1 MASVA
6 LTHDNFEQVVTGDR
20 MVIIDFWA
28 SWCAP
33 CNVFAPI
40 FEEASERHA
49 DVVFAKV
56 NTEEEQE
63 LAAIFNIRSI
73 PTLMVFRGKEILFAE
88 AGALPP
94 AALEELLTKA
104 KEFDL
109 TEVRRETAEQ
119 GSTPA

>member
-1 MASVA
+1 MASLA
-6 LTHDNFEQVVTGDR
+6 LTHDNFEQMVTGNR

-40 FEEASERHA
+40 FEDASERHA

-73 PTLMVFRGKEILFAE
+73 PTLMLFRGKEILFAQ

-104 KEFDL
+104 KDIDVA
-109 TEVRRETAEQ
+109 EVRREIAEQ
-119 GSTPA
+119 GGTQA

>member
-1 MASVA
+1 MATVA
-6 LTHDNFEQVVTGDR
+6 LTHDNFEQLVTGND

-33 CNVFAPI
+33 CNVFAQT

-63 LAAIFNIRSI
+63 LAATFDVRSI
-73 PTLMVFRGKEILFAE
+73 PTLMLFRENVILYSE

-94 AALEELLTKA
+94 AALEELLAKA
-104 KEFDL
+104 REFDMA
-109 TEVRRETAEQ
+109 EVRREIAEQ
-119 GSTPA
+119 GGAPA

>member
-1 MASVA
+1 MATVA
-6 LTHDNFEQVVTGDR
+6 LTHDNFEQVVTGND

-33 CNVFAPI
+33 CNVFAQT

-63 LAAIFNIRSI
+63 LAATFDVRSI
-73 PTLMVFRGKEILFAE
+73 PTLMLFRENVILYSE

-94 AALEELLTKA
+94 AALEELLAKA
-104 KEFDL
+104 REFDMA
-109 TEVRRETAEQ
+109 EVRHEIAEQ
-119 GSTPA
+119 GGAPA

>member
-1 MASVA
+1 MASLA
-6 LTHDNFEQVVTGDR
+6 LTHDNFEQVVTGNR

-63 LAAIFNIRSI
+63 LAALFNIRSI
-73 PTLMVFRGKEILFAE
+73 PTLMLFRGKEILFAQ

-104 KEFDL
+104 KDIDVA
-109 TEVRRETAEQ
+109 EVRREIAEQ
-119 GSTPA
+119 GGTQA

>member
-6 LTHDNFEQVVTGDR
+6 LTHEIFEQVVTGNN
-20 MVIIDFWA
+20 MVIVDFWA

-49 DVVFAKV
+49 DVVFARV

-73 PTLMVFRGKEILFAE
+73 PTLMLFREKEILYAE

-104 KEFDL
+104 R
-109 TEVRRETAEQ
+109 EVDMAELRREIAHQ
-119 GSTPA
+119 GGAPA